1 MTLTSRIRKLISVI
15 RCSGLDA
22 LLINHETD
30 IRYLT
35 QYPAHDAWLLVTPGE
50 AFYMTDGRYI
60 EEVKKGLRGITP
72 VKFERSISEEA
83 AACCRKARVRRLG
96 VDERYLTVDQYKRL
110 KKFCDKNISIV
121 PANGC
126 VESLRAVKEPGELK
140 LMREALRLD
149 LKAYRT
155 IKPWLKPGVAEI
167 DILHRLEAF
176 IRKEGIT
183 FAFDPI
189 IASGPNSA
197 YPHARVTGRKLCR
210 KEPVLI
216 DLGMDYKGYKSDLTR
231 MFFLDTM
238 PTSYR
243 DVLSIVRDAQEKA
256 FKVIR
261 PGVLGKDVDA
271 AVRNYLKK
279 HGLAERFTHSLGH
292 GVGMEVHEAPRLSL
306 SSDAI
311 LEENMVCTVEPGVY
325 FPGKYG
331 VRLEEM
337 VLVTKKGCEVMSR
350 AMGV

>member
-1 MTLTSRIRKLISVI
+1 
-15 RCSGLDA
+15 
-22 LLINHETD
+22 
-30 IRYLT
+30 
-35 QYPAHDAWLLVTPGE
+35 VT
-50 AFYMTDGRYI
+50 
-60 EEVKKGLRGITP
+60 EV
-72 VKFERSISEEA
+72 
-83 AACCRKARVRRLG
+83 
-96 VDERYLTVDQYKRL
+96 
-110 KKFCDKNISIV
+110 
-121 PANGC
+121 
-126 VESLRAVKEPGELK
+126 
-140 LMREALRLD
+140 
-149 LKAYRT
+149 
-155 IKPWLKPGVAEI
+155 

-243 DVLSIVRDAQEKA
+243 DVLSVVHDAQQEA

-350 AMGV
+350 ITGV